1 MIVIYFQIKQK
12 SINQALRND
21 LKAQEYYVYIKKE
34 SFKMLKSNI
43 NTIIRNIWPSATFF
57 HNSIRSF
64 SNELEKNKKI

>member
-43 NTIIRNIWPSATFF
+43 NTIIRNI
-57 HNSIRSF
+57 
-64 SNELEKNKKI
+64 